1 VTFAVRAPPE
11 FSGTEKGIT
20 LNPLDADC
28 GANVGHAESLV
39 AVIWQP
45 APAVQ
50 INIPEMGP
58 GPISFGSQTGTEKS
72 Q

>member
-1 VTFAVRAPPE
+1 VIVANRLLPAFWGIE
-11 FSGTEKGIT
+11 NGTT
-20 LNPLDADC
+20 LNPFDTVC
-28 GANVGHAESLV
+28 GAKVSHAESL
-39 AVIWQP
+39 AALAWQP

-58 GPISFGSQTGTEKS
+58 GPISLGGQPGNEKL